1 MKKLMKAEYRA
12 KFVAKSKARAAKTRK
27 AKAAATLV
35 VPEIGTGYGKVF
47 AGKWAPKQQEAGT
60 DPAAEDN
67 RGSV

>member
-47 AGKWAPKQQEAGT
+47 AGKWAPKEAGT